1 MGQAAWFLR
10 PLQFWRR
17 ASRTSGEWQWIAAPT
32 LSVGALQSYPPCIP
46 DLALS
51 ASMLPEFSLRQTRLE
66 GVSEGPISFIQ
77 GAEAQRAGLTY
88 PLCIFHVTLALGEL
102 EPL

>member
-1 MGQAAWFLR
+1 
-10 PLQFWRR
+10 
-17 ASRTSGEWQWIAAPT
+17 
-32 LSVGALQSYPPCIP
+32 
-46 DLALS
+46 
-51 ASMLPEFSLRQTRLE
+51 MLPEFSLRQTRLE

-77 GAEAQRAGLTY
+77 GAEAQRAGFTY